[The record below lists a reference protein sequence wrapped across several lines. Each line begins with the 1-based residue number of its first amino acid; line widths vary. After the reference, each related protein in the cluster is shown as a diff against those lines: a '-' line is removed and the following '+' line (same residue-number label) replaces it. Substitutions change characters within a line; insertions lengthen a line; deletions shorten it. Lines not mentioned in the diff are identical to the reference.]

1 MTVLGVVN
9 TSDGCAVIH
18 RDLNKLK
25 KWVNR
30 VLMVFSNWKCQMLR
44 LRSNKLMHV
53 YKLGADQLYRKG
65 SGKSWWTSWTWMSN
79 VPSWQRI
86 PVAPWA
92 ALGRALPAGQERWS
106 FPPALAWD
114 NWSAASSSGFSHKRR
129 GWTYWSESN
138 EGSQR
143 WTRNWSIWHTRR
155 GWEFGLFSLKK
166 RRLKGIFPMFISIC
180 CVVWGVKKIEPDSSQ
195 SYLVKG

>member
-1 MTVLGVVN
+1 MTVLGVVD

-65 SGKSWWTSWTWMSN
+65 SGKSWWTS
-79 VPSWQRI
+79 
-86 PVAPWA
+86 
-92 ALGRALPAGQERWS
+92 
-106 FPPALAWD
+106 
-114 NWSAASSSGFSHKRR
+114 
-129 GWTYWSESN
+129 
-138 EGSQR
+138 
-143 WTRNWSIWHTRR
+143 
-155 GWEFGLFSLKK
+155 
-166 RRLKGIFPMFISIC
+166 
-180 CVVWGVKKIEPDSSQ
+180 
-195 SYLVKG
+195 